1 MFRVGF
7 GYDVHPF
14 EKGKKLYL
22 GGIEINSDL
31 GLKGHSD
38 GDVLIHSIIDALL
51 GACGYENIG
60 ELFPET
66 EEYKNIDSKIL
77 LKKTMEKLSNIKII
91 NIDTTVVTSY
101 VKINKYKTEM
111 KELLSKLM
119 RISPSQVNIKGKSGN
134 SLGIGGKNEG
144 IEAYC
149 VVLIECGE

>member
-1 MFRVGF
+1 VRVGF

-14 EKGKKLYL
+14 EDNKKLYI
-22 GGIEINSDL
+22 GGVEIPSNK

-51 GACGYENIG
+51 GALGMENIG

-66 EEYKNIDSKIL
+66 DEFKNVDSKIL
-77 LKKTMEKLSNIKII
+77 LKKTMEKLRNIKII

-101 VKINKYKTEM
+101 VKLNPYKNEIKKTLA
-111 KELLSKLM
+111 ELM
-119 RISPSQVNIKGKSGN
+119 NIEISQINIKGKSGN

-144 IEAYC
+144 IEAYA
-149 VVLIECGE
+149 VVLIENENK